1 MPAKNFLTVLR
12 LKLRP
17 YWLVFRRELKA
28 AFTVC
33 QKCKAFGAHP
43 CSICACVPLCE
54 QCAMEESVKLNRHK
68 TTAAYLKAG
77 GIGHLDA
84 F

>member
-1 MPAKNFLTVLR
+1 MKKFLSKVLNN
-12 LKLRP
+12 LRP

-43 CSICACVPLCE
+43 CSICACVPLCF
-54 QCAMEESVKLNRHK
+54 QCSMEESIKLDRYK
-68 TTAAYLKAG
+68 TTADYLKDG
-77 GIGHLDA
+77 GIGA
-84 F
+84 AS